1 MFRHVANYHLKH
13 GQLWRCPVSWCTQ
26 WKGTPQNCIGHIR
39 MDLFGASYGE
49 SGNLGR
55 WLPPWTATREMW
67 RVALNA
73 TVSGVLMDALL
84 FSRSGMPLAH
94 CYCVFGVGGAHVSL
108 HGSFISHLRAFTV
121 VGSQTGLGTIVFKAG
136 GFCSAARSVSPE
148 VVGMSP
154 HIVNLAGRCL
164 HVPRHS
170 PPPLRLPR
178 LFRNWSLVCAC
189 LGGVPLCR
197 RSIFSCQNITDKD
210 FIPSRLQISV
220 YVGRDAGIYG
230 FSHLFGLPFSMPRSG
245 CNFFGGFGYEDGR
258 RSQR

>member
-1 MFRHVANYHLKH
+1 MVASLDSYPGNVACSSQCHCFQGVDGCTLIQPEWH
-13 GQLWRCPVSWCTQ
+13 APGTLLLCVRC
-26 WKGTPQNCIGHIR
+26 
-39 MDLFGASYGE
+39 
-49 SGNLGR
+49 GR
-55 WLPPWTATREMW
+55 SAC
-67 RVALNA
+67 
-73 TVSGVLMDALL
+73 LL
-84 FSRSGMPLAH
+84 
-94 CYCVFGVGGAHVSL
+94 
-108 HGSFISHLRAFTV
+108 FTV

-197 RSIFSCQNITDKD
+197 RSIFSCQNLPTKISFRPD
-210 FIPSRLQISV
+210 FRSQSMWVAMQEYPASPIPSASQSPCLDLDAVTVIRTRRRIIPPPALRLCPVPLLHPAPLFVWWCLPRTTRHGVSLLCC
-220 YVGRDAGIYG
+220 RLRRLCIY
-230 FSHLFGLPFSMPRSG
+230 LPTVSSRTAFM
-245 CNFFGGFGYEDGR
+245 
-258 RSQR
+258 